1 MDGRKE
7 NVRHGKREKE
17 WKEKRMYVC
26 SKWRPGQRFWNFGS
40 YNRWGHI
47 KGFSILGNHM
57 INIVLWEASCLQD
70 GEAWRERGKR
80 QKFSPE
86 NAGMSDDRD
95 LSKLKCL

>member
-1 MDGRKE
+1 
-7 NVRHGKREKE
+7 
-17 WKEKRMYVC
+17 
-26 SKWRPGQRFWNFGS
+26 
-40 YNRWGHI
+40 
-47 KGFSILGNHM
+47 M